1 MAVDYKDI
9 IRDLRNKIYKPVYF
23 LAGKEPYYIDHITD
37 FIEENVLDES
47 EKAFNQTVL
56 YGLDVSVTQVIEI
69 LPPLPDDGK
78 PPGGCR
84 TGSTET
90 QED

>member
-47 EKAFNQTVL
+47 
-56 YGLDVSVTQVIEI
+56 
-69 LPPLPDDGK
+69 
-78 PPGGCR
+78 R
-84 TGSTET
+84 RHSTRPCSMASMC
-90 QED
+90 Q